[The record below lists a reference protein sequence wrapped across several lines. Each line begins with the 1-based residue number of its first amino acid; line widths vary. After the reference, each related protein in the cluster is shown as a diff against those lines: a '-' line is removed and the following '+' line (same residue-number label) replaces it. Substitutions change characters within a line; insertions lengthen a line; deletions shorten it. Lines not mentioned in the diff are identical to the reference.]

1 MYPLILWLLIGG
13 IQNLDMRTKR
23 TMTLTFPITGST
35 SVSGHLLLTCW
46 LLIYLPSRFLWA
58 DLIHPDP
65 ADNPTPDSKLNL
77 TNFSWH
83 GHTPALVS
91 VLYTPTSGGLAP
103 NGPVVSEI
111 RYSLNGEVIDDEIVL
126 ERLSQRTEVKVGAPV
141 LRYQVRRSI
150 EAIYRLG
157 QYAQITALHF
167 PADSPDHAILV
178 FQMTSRKQCGK
189 VELVFGAGS
198 RKRAQL
204 STDLCRAIL
213 HSRSGIGYTPDTVAG
228 DIERLKSLHRE
239 HGYFGARVYSSVE
252 ETSAPTINLRF
263 HIDAGKPTTI
273 NRLRFT
279 GNQNLK
285 IRTLSK
291 LIKSK
296 TGVIYNQRTLTQ
308 DVDTLARKY
317 RQQGYLTVKIEVV
330 EQYRQTENQIGLNF
344 HIQEGPLVI
353 FRGESNLKDVF
364 LMWKEV
370 VKEINLYRQDNYSS
384 FTLRGNARRIRQFYQ
399 QRGYLDPQ
407 VTYQINYHSSHEPL
421 NEGKPEQVEVVFRI
435 ETDPP
440 PIIDSITL
448 VGNQAFSYNQLL
460 ANITMR
466 PQQKLRAWIGALL
479 PWRTRQSF
487 FNPVVFEQDRRA
499 IELFYRRYGFNG
511 VAVNNQKELDNQNRL
526 HLTFTCQE
534 GKQQFVQSVQLEGNT
549 VFIGDDIHQWLKV
562 KPGTVYNTDLVTQD
576 QLLLQSKYDEIG
588 YIYAIVAP
596 IYESENEVLRYQI
609 SEKQS
614 VKMGALSISG
624 NLQTKS
630 QVLAREFETLDLQQ
644 GGTLSLSQLDQIK
657 QRLFMLGLFR
667 SVEID
672 LPNLRQQKEILDV
685 YLSVDEKKTR
695 GVSLSGGYNPLDRL
709 RATVELVDYNL
720 YGRNLRFGMKVRI
733 SRRGNLYEATLV
745 EPWFIGKTIGTFRL
759 FEDNLE
765 ERESVRARGGTINLA
780 KRTTSLYSNLAL
792 QYKYQELQYQT
803 EWESTAK
810 PAKPDNLD
818 KIEATST
825 TVSSL
830 GVSFR
835 RDNRDRFL
843 DPENG
848 WLNELAVEYA
858 GGFIGGE
865 TSFIK
870 LTTDHR
876 YFRKIYGL
884 VLANAV
890 RAGYAEG
897 LRANRENPIISFERF
912 YAGGSTTVRGYDE
925 RSLGPADTRR
935 GDVML
940 VLNSE
945 LRFPIYKPVNGTFFF
960 DAGNVWDRLPDI
972 STIPLRIAIGIGLR
986 MDTPLGPVRF
996 DYAYPFATTE
1006 SLATRP
1012 QTRTY
1017 LELGQAF

>member
-1 MYPLILWLLIGG
+1 MML
-13 IQNLDMRTKR
+13 
-23 TMTLTFPITGST
+23 TLPITGST
-35 SVSGHLLLTCW
+35 SVSRHLLFTCW

-58 DLIHPDP
+58 DLIYPDL
-65 ADNPTPDSKLNL
+65 ADNPTSGRNALN
-77 TNFSWH
+77 
-83 GHTPALVS
+83 TPM
-91 VLYTPTSGGLAP
+91 
-103 NGPVVSEI
+103 VSEI

-126 ERLSQRTEVKVGAPV
+126 ERLSQRTEVNAGAPV
-141 LRYQVRRSI
+141 SRDQVRRSI

-157 QYAQITALHF
+157 PYAQITALHF
-167 PADSPDHAILV
+167 PADSPNHTILV

-189 VELVFGAGS
+189 VELVFGVGR

-204 STDLCRAIL
+204 SMDLCRAIL
-213 HSRSGIGYTPDTVAG
+213 HSRSGIGYTPNMVAS
-228 DIERLKSLHRE
+228 DVERLKSLHRE

-252 ETSAPTINLRF
+252 ETSVPTINLRF

-273 NRLRFT
+273 NRLQFT
-279 GNQNLK
+279 GNLNLK

-296 TGVIYNQRTLTQ
+296 TGTIYNQRNLTQ
-308 DVDTLARKY
+308 DVDTLVRKY
-317 RQQGYLTVKIEVV
+317 RKEGYLTVEIEVV

-344 HIQEGPLVI
+344 YIQEGPLVI
-353 FRGESNLKDVF
+353 FRGESNLKDVS

-384 FTLRGNARRIRQFYQ
+384 FTLRGNARRIQQFYQ

-407 VTYQINYHSSHEPL
+407 ITYQINYHSDQEPVS
-421 NEGKPEQVEVVFRI
+421 EDKPEQVEIIFRI

-466 PQQKLRAWIGALL
+466 PQQKLKAWIGALL
-479 PWRTRQSF
+479 PWQTRQGF
-487 FNPVVFEQDRRA
+487 FNPIVFEQDRRA
-499 IELFYRRYGFNG
+499 IELFYRQYGFNEI
-511 VAVNNQKELDNQNRL
+511 AVTNQKELDNQNRL
-526 HLTFTCQE
+526 HLTFICQE

-549 VFIGDDIHQWLKV
+549 VFLENDIHQWLKV
-562 KPGTVYNTDLVTQD
+562 KPGTVYNTDSVTQD
-576 QLLLQSKYDEIG
+576 QLLLQSKYDEMG
-588 YIYAIVAP
+588 YIYATVDP
-596 IYESENEVLRYQI
+596 IYERANEVLRYQI

-630 QVLAREFETLDLQQ
+630 QVMAREFETLDLHQ
-644 GGTLSLSQLDQIK
+644 GETLSLSQLDQIK

-667 SVEID
+667 SVEVD
-672 LPNLRQQKEILDV
+672 LPNLRQQKEIQDV
-685 YLSVDEKKTR
+685 NLSVDEKKTR

-720 YGRNLRFGMKVRI
+720 YGRNLRAGMKVRI

-780 KRTTSLYSNLAL
+780 KQTTSLYSNLAL

-803 EWESTAK
+803 EWENVVK
-810 PAKPDNLD
+810 PTMPGNLD
-818 KIEATST
+818 KIEATGT

-858 GGFIGGE
+858 GGFIGGK

-890 RAGYAEG
+890 RAGYTEG
-897 LRANRENPIISFERF
+897 LRSNRENPIISFERF
-912 YAGGSTTVRGYDE
+912 YAGGSTTVRGYAE
-925 RSLGPADTRR
+925 RSLGPADTQR
-935 GDVML
+935 GDAML

-960 DAGNVWDRLPDI
+960 DAGNVWDRLPDV
-972 STIPLRIAIGIGLR
+972 SKIPLRIAIGIGLR
-986 MDTPLGPVRF
+986 VDTPLGPVRF
-996 DYAYPFATTE
+996 DYAYPFTTTK
-1006 SLATRP
+1006 SLDTRP

>member
-1 MYPLILWLLIGG
+1 M
-13 IQNLDMRTKR
+13 
-23 TMTLTFPITGST
+23 
-35 SVSGHLLLTCW
+35 
-46 LLIYLPSRFLWA
+46 
-58 DLIHPDP
+58 
-65 ADNPTPDSKLNL
+65 
-77 TNFSWH
+77 
-83 GHTPALVS
+83 
-91 VLYTPTSGGLAP
+91 
-103 NGPVVSEI
+103 VSEI

-126 ERLSQRTEVKVGAPV
+126 ERLSQRTEVNVGAPV
-141 LRYQVRRSI
+141 SRDQVRRSI

-157 QYAQITALHF
+157 PYAQITALHF
-167 PADSPDHAILV
+167 PADSPNHTILV

-189 VELVFGAGS
+189 VELVFRVGS

-204 STDLCRAIL
+204 SMDLCRAIL
-213 HSRSGIGYTPDTVAG
+213 HSRSGIGYTPNMVAS
-228 DIERLKSLHRE
+228 DVERLKSLHRE

-252 ETSAPTINLRF
+252 ETSVPTINLRF
-263 HIDAGKPTTI
+263 HIDAGKPTSI
-273 NRLRFT
+273 NRLQFT
-279 GNQNLK
+279 SNLNLK

-296 TGVIYNQRTLTQ
+296 TGTIYNQRTLTQ
-308 DVDTLARKY
+308 DVDTLVRKY
-317 RQQGYLTVKIEVV
+317 RKEGYLTVKIEVV

-344 HIQEGPLVI
+344 YIQEGPLVI
-353 FRGESNLKDVF
+353 FRGESNLKDVS

-384 FTLRGNARRIRQFYQ
+384 FTLRGNARRIQQFYQ

-407 VTYQINYHSSHEPL
+407 ITYQINYHSDQEPVS
-421 NEGKPEQVEVVFRI
+421 EDKPEQVEIIFRI

-466 PQQKLRAWIGALL
+466 PQQKLKAWIGALL
-479 PWRTRQSF
+479 PWQTRQGF
-487 FNPVVFEQDRRA
+487 FNPIVFEQDRRA
-499 IELFYRRYGFNG
+499 IELFYRQYGFNEI
-511 VAVNNQKELDNQNRL
+511 AVTNQKELDNQNRL

-549 VFIGDDIHQWLKV
+549 VFLENDIHQWLKV
-562 KPGTVYNTDLVTQD
+562 KPGTVYNTDSVTQD
-576 QLLLQSKYDEIG
+576 QLLLQSKYDEMG
-588 YIYAIVAP
+588 YIYATVDP
-596 IYESENEVLRYQI
+596 IYERENEVLRYQI

-630 QVLAREFETLDLQQ
+630 QVMAREFETLDLHQ
-644 GGTLSLSQLDQIK
+644 GETLSLSQLDQIK

-667 SVEID
+667 SVEVD
-672 LPNLRQQKEILDV
+672 LPNLRQQKEIQDV
-685 YLSVDEKKTR
+685 NLSVDEKKTR

-720 YGRNLRFGMKVRI
+720 YGRNLRAGVKVRI

-780 KRTTSLYSNLAL
+780 KRTTSLSNLAL

-803 EWESTAK
+803 EWENVVK
-810 PAKPDNLD
+810 PTMPGNLD
-818 KIEATST
+818 KIEATGT

-858 GGFIGGE
+858 GGFIGGK

-890 RAGYAEG
+890 RAGYTEG
-897 LRANRENPIISFERF
+897 LRSNRENPIISFERF
-912 YAGGSTTVRGYDE
+912 YAGGSTTVRGYAE
-925 RSLGPADTRR
+925 RSLGPADTQR
-935 GDVML
+935 GDAML

-960 DAGNVWDRLPDI
+960 DAGNVWDRLPDV
-972 STIPLRIAIGIGLR
+972 SKIPLRIAIGIGLR
-986 MDTPLGPVRF
+986 VDTPLGPVRF
-996 DYAYPFATTE
+996 DYAYPFATTK
-1006 SLATRP
+1006 SLDTRP

>member
-1 MYPLILWLLIGG
+1 M
-13 IQNLDMRTKR
+13 
-23 TMTLTFPITGST
+23 
-35 SVSGHLLLTCW
+35 
-46 LLIYLPSRFLWA
+46 
-58 DLIHPDP
+58 
-65 ADNPTPDSKLNL
+65 
-77 TNFSWH
+77 
-83 GHTPALVS
+83 
-91 VLYTPTSGGLAP
+91 
-103 NGPVVSEI
+103 VSEI

-126 ERLSQRTEVKVGAPV
+126 ERLSQRTEVNVGAPV
-141 LRYQVRRSI
+141 SRDQVRRSI

-157 QYAQITALHF
+157 PYAQITALHF
-167 PADSPDHAILV
+167 PADSPNHTILV

-189 VELVFGAGS
+189 VELVFGVGS

-204 STDLCRAIL
+204 SMDLCRAIL
-213 HSRSGIGYTPDTVAG
+213 HSRSGIGYTPNMVAS
-228 DIERLKSLHRE
+228 DVERLKSLHRE

-252 ETSAPTINLRF
+252 ETSVPTINLRF

-273 NRLRFT
+273 NRLQFT
-279 GNQNLK
+279 GNLNLK

-296 TGVIYNQRTLTQ
+296 TGTIYNQRTLTQ
-308 DVDTLARKY
+308 DVDTLVRKY
-317 RQQGYLTVKIEVV
+317 RKEGYLTVKIEVV

-344 HIQEGPLVI
+344 YIQEGPLVI
-353 FRGESNLKDVF
+353 FRGESNLKDVS

-384 FTLRGNARRIRQFYQ
+384 FTLRGNARRIQQFYQ

-407 VTYQINYHSSHEPL
+407 ITYQINYHSDQEPVS
-421 NEGKPEQVEVVFRI
+421 EDKPEQVEIIFRI

-466 PQQKLRAWIGALL
+466 PQQKLKAWISAFL
-479 PWRTRQSF
+479 PWQTRQGF
-487 FNPVVFEQDRRA
+487 FNPIVFEQDRRA
-499 IELFYRRYGFNG
+499 IELFYRQYGFNEI
-511 VAVNNQKELDNQNRL
+511 AVTNQKELDNQNRL

-549 VFIGDDIHQWLKV
+549 VFLENDIHQWLKV
-562 KPGTVYNTDLVTQD
+562 KPGTVYNTDSVTQD
-576 QLLLQSKYDEIG
+576 QLLLQSKYDEMG
-588 YIYAIVAP
+588 YIYATVDP
-596 IYESENEVLRYQI
+596 IYERENEVLRYQI

-630 QVLAREFETLDLQQ
+630 QVMAREFETLDLHQ
-644 GGTLSLSQLDQIK
+644 GETLSLSQLDQIK

-667 SVEID
+667 SVEVD
-672 LPNLRQQKEILDV
+672 LPNLRQQKEIQDV
-685 YLSVDEKKTR
+685 NLSVDEKKTR

-720 YGRNLRFGMKVRI
+720 YGRNLRAGVKVRI

-803 EWESTAK
+803 EWENVVK
-810 PAKPDNLD
+810 PTMPSNLD
-818 KIEATST
+818 KIEATGT

-858 GGFIGGE
+858 GGFIGGK

-890 RAGYAEG
+890 RAGYTEG
-897 LRANRENPIISFERF
+897 LRSNRENPIISFERF
-912 YAGGSTTVRGYDE
+912 YAGGSTTVRGYAE
-925 RSLGPADTRR
+925 RSLGPADTQR
-935 GDVML
+935 GDAML

-960 DAGNVWDRLPDI
+960 DAGNVWDRLPDV
-972 STIPLRIAIGIGLR
+972 SKIPLRIAIGIGLR
-986 MDTPLGPVRF
+986 VDTPLGPVRF

-1006 SLATRP
+1006 SLDTRP

>member
-1 MYPLILWLLIGG
+1 M
-13 IQNLDMRTKR
+13 
-23 TMTLTFPITGST
+23 
-35 SVSGHLLLTCW
+35 
-46 LLIYLPSRFLWA
+46 
-58 DLIHPDP
+58 
-65 ADNPTPDSKLNL
+65 
-77 TNFSWH
+77 
-83 GHTPALVS
+83 
-91 VLYTPTSGGLAP
+91 
-103 NGPVVSEI
+103 VSEI

-126 ERLSQRTEVKVGAPV
+126 ERLSQRTEVNVGAPV
-141 LRYQVRRSI
+141 SRDQVRRSI

-157 QYAQITALHF
+157 PYAQITALHF
-167 PADSPDHAILV
+167 PADSPNHTILV

-189 VELVFGAGS
+189 VELVFGVGS

-204 STDLCRAIL
+204 SMDLCRAIL
-213 HSRSGIGYTPDTVAG
+213 HSRSGIGYTPNMVAS
-228 DIERLKSLHRE
+228 DVERLKSLHRE

-252 ETSAPTINLRF
+252 ETSVPTINLRF
-263 HIDAGKPTTI
+263 HIDAGKPTSI
-273 NRLRFT
+273 NRLQFT
-279 GNQNLK
+279 SNLNLK

-296 TGVIYNQRTLTQ
+296 TGTIYNQRTLTQ
-308 DVDTLARKY
+308 DVDTLVRKY
-317 RQQGYLTVKIEVV
+317 RKEGYLTVKIEVV

-344 HIQEGPLVI
+344 YIQEGPLVI
-353 FRGESNLKDVF
+353 FRGESNLKDVS

-384 FTLRGNARRIRQFYQ
+384 FTLRGNARRIQQFYQ

-407 VTYQINYHSSHEPL
+407 ITYQINYHSDQEPVS
-421 NEGKPEQVEVVFRI
+421 EDKPEQVEIIFRI

-466 PQQKLRAWIGALL
+466 PQQKLKAWIGALL
-479 PWRTRQSF
+479 PWQTRQGF
-487 FNPVVFEQDRRA
+487 FNPIVFEQDRRA
-499 IELFYRRYGFNG
+499 IELFYRQYGFNEI
-511 VAVNNQKELDNQNRL
+511 AVTNQKELDNQNRL

-549 VFIGDDIHQWLKV
+549 VFLENDIHQWLKV
-562 KPGTVYNTDLVTQD
+562 KPGTVYNTDSVTQD
-576 QLLLQSKYDEIG
+576 QLLLQSKYDEMG
-588 YIYAIVAP
+588 YIYATVDP
-596 IYESENEVLRYQI
+596 IYERENEVLRYQI

-630 QVLAREFETLDLQQ
+630 QVMAREFETLDLHQ
-644 GGTLSLSQLDQIK
+644 GETLSLSQLDQIK

-667 SVEID
+667 SVEVD
-672 LPNLRQQKEILDV
+672 LPNLRQQKEIQDV
-685 YLSVDEKKTR
+685 NLSVDEKKTR

-720 YGRNLRFGMKVRI
+720 YGRNLRAGVKVRI

-780 KRTTSLYSNLAL
+780 KRTTSLSNLAL

-803 EWESTAK
+803 EWENVVK
-810 PAKPDNLD
+810 PTMPGNLD
-818 KIEATST
+818 KIEATGT

-858 GGFIGGE
+858 GGFIGGK

-890 RAGYAEG
+890 RAGYTEG
-897 LRANRENPIISFERF
+897 LRSNRENPIISFERF
-912 YAGGSTTVRGYDE
+912 YAGGSTTVRGYAE
-925 RSLGPADTRR
+925 RSLGPADTQR
-935 GDVML
+935 GDAML

-960 DAGNVWDRLPDI
+960 DAGNVWDRLPDV
-972 STIPLRIAIGIGLR
+972 SKIPLRIAIGIGLR
-986 MDTPLGPVRF
+986 VDTPLGPVRF
-996 DYAYPFATTE
+996 DYAYPFATTK
-1006 SLATRP
+1006 SLDTRP